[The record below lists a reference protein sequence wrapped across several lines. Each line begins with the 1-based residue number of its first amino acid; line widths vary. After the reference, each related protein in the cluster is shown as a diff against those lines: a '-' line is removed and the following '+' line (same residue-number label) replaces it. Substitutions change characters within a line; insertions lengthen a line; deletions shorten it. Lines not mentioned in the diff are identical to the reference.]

1 MGHDRFI
8 DLHGCPHCSAPQHA
22 ASEVKFRRSVDVVL
36 CCCCAVLQGI
46 ELYKENLSVGDRL
59 TAYYAAMQTVPAL
72 QHVIN
77 FPQLAPLPADFLT
90 AMEEYVRE
98 APKEV
103 DPALSSGRRNAGP
116 ISSNK

>member
-1 MGHDRFI
+1 
-8 DLHGCPHCSAPQHA
+8 
-22 ASEVKFRRSVDVVL
+22 VKLRRSVALVL
-36 CCCCAVLQGI
+36 CCAVLQGI

-59 TAYYAAMQTVPAL
+59 TAYYAAMQTLPAL